1 MKDRWR
7 LHLQWTCRESSCA
20 QRHDN

>member
-1 MKDRWR
+1 MKDRRR